1 MKVPVL
7 IFNDILFSITPGES
21 QMSKLN
27 STIFCDPC
35 IYFES
40 THRNTR
46 KGPPSLEE
54 IRKNSCGH
62 HMVSV
67 NEWIMYPLISI
78 TVK

>member
-7 IFNDILFSITPGES
+7 IFNDILYSITPGEG

-27 STIFCDPC
+27 PIIFCDPC

-40 THRNTR
+40 TYRNTR

-67 NEWIMYPLISI
+67 NEWIMYLFKSI